1 MVNQF
6 VSARFMMSLML
17 VAAMLSGCVTTTDSR
32 FAREAD
38 RQKALADY
46 VQLASAYIGQGNFER
61 ARHHLD
67 RALEIDSNN
76 SPALAAKGLIFA
88 NEGEPELAESN
99 FRRAIATDSKN
110 TRAYVYYGAFLYGQG
125 RMEQARDQFAK
136 ASGDTGYRDRGS
148 VFFDLGMTQEQ
159 LGDFPAAVSS
169 YRRATELARSDPK
182 TLLALSRVLLETGD
196 VRAADFYY
204 SRLLTTMQRSDRL
217 QHSSESLLVG
227 VRIARLLDKRD
238 QEASLALMLR
248 NNFPE
253 SAELRQ
259 YKVLMS
265 NGQ

>member
-1 MVNQF
+1 MVKLF
-6 VSARFMMSLML
+6 VSARFMITLML
-17 VAAMLSGCVTTTDSR
+17 MTVLLSGCVTTTDSR

-46 VQLASAYIGQGNFER
+46 VQLASAYIGQGNFNR
-61 ARHHLD
+61 ARHHLE
-67 RALEIDSNN
+67 RALEIDSNY
-76 SPALAAKGLIFA
+76 SPALAAKGLVFA

-99 FRRAIATDSKN
+99 FKRAISTDSKN
-110 TRAYVYYGAFLYGQG
+110 TRANVYYGAFLYGQG
-125 RMEQARDQFAK
+125 RMEQARDQFAR

-148 VFFDLGMTQEQ
+148 VFFNLGMTQEQ
-159 LGDFPAAVSS
+159 LNDFPAAISS
-169 YRRATELARSDPK
+169 YRRAAELARGEPR

-196 VRAADFYY
+196 VNAADYHY
-204 SRLLTTMQRSDRL
+204 SRLLTIMQRSDRL

-248 NNFPE
+248 NKFPE